1 MNIFNNLWKNIKINR
16 KYARK
21 IKEVKYNEINSNEY
35 IILDVRSRR
44 EFKEGHLDGAMNI
57 PLADIN
63 KTVEKQIVNKE
74 SKILV
79 CCQYGVRSKKAAKIL
94 EDLGY
99 IQIYN
104 LKDGLENI

>member
-1 MNIFNNLWKNIKINR
+1 MSIFNILWKDKKNKRNV
-16 KYARK
+16 
-21 IKEVKYNEINSNEY
+21 KEVNYKDININEY
-35 IILDVRSRR
+35 IIIDVRSRR
-44 EFKEGHLDGAMNI
+44 EFSEGHMNGAINI
-57 PLADIN
+57 PIPDIN
-63 KTVEKQIVNKE
+63 KTIEKQIANKE

-99 IQIYN
+99 TQIYN